1 MSCNG
6 IFIAIKIIILHTKAF
21 CSCFKRKMDSK
32 IVRTSK
38 QMESPVLVMQG
49 VSDAN
54 GQTIMSGLLK
64 DGAFVALQ
72 PNGSDNVLFA
82 GVSEGLS
89 VIDRIVGI
97 DYMEVQELLT
107 RAVNNRTRQRN
118 FFQLQNSMLNGEI
131 TEDEFYKRIEE
142 NADDYVVE
150 EMEHPTQKRLF
161 NALYLSQSIK
171 DVHNSEDLSNLF
183 SFDSGTTDEELAKIE
198 ANGNI

>member
-1 MSCNG
+1 
-6 IFIAIKIIILHTKAF
+6 
-21 CSCFKRKMDSK
+21 MDSK
-32 IVRTSK
+32 IVGTSK
-38 QMESPVLVMQG
+38 QMEPPVLVMQG

-89 VIDRIVGI
+89 VINRIVGI

-118 FFQLQNSMLNGEI
+118 FFQLQNSMLSGEI

-150 EMEHPTQKRLF
+150 EMERPTQKRLY

-198 ANGNI
+198 ANGSI

>member
-1 MSCNG
+1 
-6 IFIAIKIIILHTKAF
+6 
-21 CSCFKRKMDSK
+21 MDSK
-32 IVRTSK
+32 IVGTSK
-38 QMESPVLVMQG
+38 QMEPPVLVMQG

-54 GQTIMSGLLK
+54 GQTIMSGFLK

-89 VIDRIVGI
+89 VINRIVGI

-118 FFQLQNSMLNGEI
+118 FFQLQNSMLSGEI

-150 EMEHPTQKRLF
+150 EMERPTQKRLY

-198 ANGNI
+198 ANGSI